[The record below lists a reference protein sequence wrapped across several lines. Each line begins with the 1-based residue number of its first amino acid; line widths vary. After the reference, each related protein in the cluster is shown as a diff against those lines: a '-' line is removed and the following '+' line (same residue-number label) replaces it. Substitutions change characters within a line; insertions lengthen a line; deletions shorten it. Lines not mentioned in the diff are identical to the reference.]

1 MKIVR
6 IIVLVLVVVV
16 LTLLLRGEP
25 AAPPEPTSSSE
36 PFVEF
41 KLQDFWGADY
51 SLSQWEDKR
60 AVVVVFLGTECPLAK
75 LYGQRLTE
83 LAQQYEP
90 QGVQFVGILSNRQ
103 DSLEDMSHYARQHEI
118 EFPLLK
124 DLGNRVADQLGATR
138 TPEAFILDPLRIVRY
153 QGRIDDQY
161 GVGFS
166 RADVSRSHLTAA
178 LDELLTGQEVS
189 VPKVEAVGCLIGRV
203 QRGEPTGEITYC
215 NQIARILND
224 RCISCHR
231 EGQIAPFA
239 MTDYDEVVGWADT
252 MLEVIDNGRMPPWHA
267 NPAHG
272 QFLNDARMPD
282 EEKRIFAEWV
292 ANGTPVGD
300 RSDLPPPPEFLEGW
314 QIPEPDVV
322 YRMPE
327 AFQVPAKG
335 VVPYQHFYLDPGF
348 TEDKWVCGSEA
359 RPGNRS
365 VVHHL
370 ILFYLPP
377 GQERHKPQD
386 PLFNAI
392 AAFAPGMPALVGPE
406 GCALRIPAGS
416 KLGFQVHYTPN
427 GSPQTDISEAGLIF
441 LDPKQVK
448 KQLEIEAAF
457 NWRFIIPPGVKDYP
471 ISAEYRLPQDSL
483 LYTLTPHM
491 HWRGKSFRFTA
502 QYPDGSE
509 EILLDVPRYDFN
521 WQNIYL
527 LDEPKRLPESTNLLL
542 EARFDNSAENPLNP
556 DSTKSVHWG
565 DQTWDEMM
573 IGTFTLSPADQDLT
587 LGPPR
592 VEPLADNKYRVHFRY
607 RSNQPSEAIEAV
619 YLAGSFNDWQRDRL
633 AMEGPDD
640 QGWYRT
646 QVELDR
652 GTYEYKFVLNGKTW
666 RADPGNG
673 HTIPPYGNS
682 VVEVE

>member
-1 MKIVR
+1 MKMVR
-6 IIVLVLVVVV
+6 IIILVLGAA
-16 LTLLLRGEP
+16 LLILLLRGEP
-25 AAPPEPTSSSE
+25 AAPPAPASSSE
-36 PFVEF
+36 QFKEF

-51 SLSQWEDKR
+51 SLSQWDDKR

-103 DSLEDMSHYARQHEI
+103 DSLEEMAHYARLHEI

-124 DLGNRVADQLGATR
+124 DPGNQVADQLGATR
-138 TPEAFILDPLRIVRY
+138 TPEAFVLDPQRVVRY

-161 GVGFS
+161 GIGFS
-166 RADVSRSHLTAA
+166 RAAYSRSHLTAA
-178 LDELLTGQEVS
+178 LDELLAGKEVS
-189 VPKVEAVGCLIGRV
+189 VPKVEAVGCIIGRV
-203 QRGEPTGEITYC
+203 HRGEPTGEITYC

-224 RCISCHR
+224 RCVSCHR

-239 MTDYDEVVGWADT
+239 LTDYDEVVGWADT

-267 NPAHG
+267 NPEHG
-272 QFLNDARMPD
+272 QFLNDASMPD
-282 EEKRIFAEWV
+282 EEKRLFSQWV
-292 ANGTPVGD
+292 TNGTPVGD
-300 RSDLPPPPEFLEGW
+300 RADLPPPPEFHEGW
-314 QIPEPDVV
+314 RIPQPDVV
-322 YRMPE
+322 FRMPE
-327 AFQVPAKG
+327 AYQVPAKG

-348 TEDKWVCGSEA
+348 TEDMWVCSTEA

-377 GQERHKPQD
+377 GQQRHKPED
-386 PLFNAI
+386 PLFNTI
-392 AAFAPGMPALVGPE
+392 ASFAPGMPALVAPE

-416 KLGFQVHYTPN
+416 QLVFQVHYTPN

-441 LDPKQVK
+441 LDPKRVK
-448 KQLEIEAAF
+448 KELDVEAAL
-457 NWRFIIPPGVKDYP
+457 NWQFIIPPGAKDYRV
-471 ISAEYRLPQDSL
+471 SAEYRIPQDSL
-483 LYTLTPHM
+483 LYDLTPHM

-527 LDEPKRLPESTNLLL
+527 LAEPKRLPESTNLLL
-542 EARFDNSAENPLNP
+542 EARYDNSAENLLNP
-556 DSTKSVHWG
+556 DPTKSVHWG

-573 IGTFTLSPADQDLT
+573 IGSFTLSRADQDLT

-592 VEPLADNKYRVHFRY
+592 VEALANERYRVHFRY
-607 RSNQPSEAIEAV
+607 QPSQPVDAV
-619 YLAGSFNDWQRDRL
+619 YLAGSFNDWQRDSL
-633 AMEGPDD
+633 AMEGPDG

-652 GTYEYKFVLNGKTW
+652 GTYEYKFVLNGRSW

-673 HTIPPYGNS
+673 HTIRPYGNS